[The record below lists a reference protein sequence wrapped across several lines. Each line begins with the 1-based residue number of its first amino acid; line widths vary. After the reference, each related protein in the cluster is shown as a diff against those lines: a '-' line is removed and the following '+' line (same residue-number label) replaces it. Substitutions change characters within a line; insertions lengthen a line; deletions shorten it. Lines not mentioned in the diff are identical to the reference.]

1 MSLIT
6 VLLVLVICG
15 VGLYLLN
22 QLVPMD
28 AKVKTILN
36 AVVVLMI
43 LLWLLDV
50 FFGIGTGFGFPRR
63 VH

>member
-6 VLLVLVICG
+6 VLGILVFCG
-15 VGLYLLN
+15 VALYLLN
-22 QLVPMD
+22 TLVPMD
-28 AKVKTILN
+28 GKIKTILN
-36 AVVVLMI
+36 AVVVLML